1 MSNQE
6 GAPRVSSTSS
16 QRSTGHRSQTSQAQ
30 ISTIEKSVTHLLV
43 ATKQLLEILTAWSR
57 QEATEVNVSDVYV
70 RLGYE
75 FNIACRAF
83 NTIGVDTSDL
93 GPVPDLLRNILEDT
107 LSNEPSQAS
116 LEQYLPRIRDII
128 VSLLQ
133 GLKKKQQRLRQR
145 GGREGSIASVSDRPS
160 SSASNHVIAEGAS
173 SRTNS
178 VRSNRESV
186 NNDVSGSKVVEL
198 PPRMSSAPVM
208 QSTASML
215 HERMSPQRTGSSRQ
229 VTAQP
234 SFTTAP
240 QETAAAPAI
249 QYTEPTTTPVSY
261 ESNRPTTPVHESP
274 TPRPRPQQQ
283 DALAALQRGGELERR
298 ASRRFSTYQ
307 IQKHLGS
314 TSSSISVMPPAQHSP
329 IPNRGRDTKDI
340 MNAVRVRGSP
350 ASRSQNRFSTNSP
363 SRQGGRVDRET
374 PSLQHSTI
382 PNFPIGVD
390 QEPLDSPLVKTPEDK
405 IRSSYIEEK
414 DIRPTNTN
422 SALMNADEQSSAQGQ
437 SIRRSIHKTSTAN
450 TTAEAS
456 SAGKSLTLF
465 LQYKTKVR
473 KVVLADGFEELSIPR
488 LQLAFIDKF
497 AWNTHSNG
505 IELPDIYIQDPLSG
519 VRYELEDLQDIKDQS
534 VLALNVDAL
543 DDVKQH
549 VDHGMD
555 SLKSLLEGLRVAI
568 TDQHSVLQQVS
579 NTQNSAAKDIARV
592 AATPSAA
599 TSSSLS
605 RGVTDRLD
613 EVQSLRRDLAVMRQT
628 YTSLSTS
635 IESSMAA
642 VRVKAAA
649 VTSAAANA
657 SIPAF
662 DTSSGRSYVNA
673 GKKILSDDSEKILTR
688 VEDLQDTVEDL
699 RKDVVSRGVRPLPR
713 QLETVSRDISAAT
726 IELKKL
732 QEYIK
737 REKPVWTKIWRNELQ
752 GVYEDQNDLND
763 QEGLA
768 ADLEDDL
775 EKAAQTFALVEEAT
789 KQQNL
794 EKGGSGGT
802 PTRTVSR
809 TMLNPINTKIGN
821 TDVDPNKAKDGVLGE
836 VRALQPNH
844 ESRLEAIERAEKA
857 RQRELEDRK
866 EGAFK
871 KELGSFVDEG
881 KLKKSGGFE
890 EAERLRKSKDERL
903 RRGVFDSMAAKGGVM
918 PAPEIDT
925 KQQSGMQPSGQTRPS
940 DTTSLASQAHDDQTQ
955 ALTSSPP
962 SAQMDTAPSTP
973 TAEIPPPLPLSP
985 QRASNPSSMSSPLDA
1000 TSPVTTATA
1009 NAAINDVARSASAL
1023 RQSMQDAADLP
1034 SPVEE
1039 YGHGARTLDDIAMSP
1054 LPIAESERYG
1064 EIRPGQYMGGAIK
1077 GTTEE
1082 AISGARLPGDFPAE

>member
-1 MSNQE
+1 
-6 GAPRVSSTSS
+6 
-16 QRSTGHRSQTSQAQ
+16 
-30 ISTIEKSVTHLLV
+30 
-43 ATKQLLEILTAWSR
+43 
-57 QEATEVNVSDVYV
+57 
-70 RLGYE
+70 
-75 FNIACRAF
+75 
-83 NTIGVDTSDL
+83 
-93 GPVPDLLRNILEDT
+93 
-107 LSNEPSQAS
+107 
-116 LEQYLPRIRDII
+116 
-128 VSLLQ
+128 
-133 GLKKKQQRLRQR
+133 
-145 GGREGSIASVSDRPS
+145 
-160 SSASNHVIAEGAS
+160 
-173 SRTNS
+173 
-178 VRSNRESV
+178 
-186 NNDVSGSKVVEL
+186 
-198 PPRMSSAPVM
+198 
-208 QSTASML
+208 
-215 HERMSPQRTGSSRQ
+215 
-229 VTAQP
+229 
-234 SFTTAP
+234 
-240 QETAAAPAI
+240 
-249 QYTEPTTTPVSY
+249 
-261 ESNRPTTPVHESP
+261 
-274 TPRPRPQQQ
+274 
-283 DALAALQRGGELERR
+283 
-298 ASRRFSTYQ
+298 
-307 IQKHLGS
+307 
-314 TSSSISVMPPAQHSP
+314 
-329 IPNRGRDTKDI
+329 
-340 MNAVRVRGSP
+340 
-350 ASRSQNRFSTNSP
+350 
-363 SRQGGRVDRET
+363 
-374 PSLQHSTI
+374 
-382 PNFPIGVD
+382 VD

>member
-1 MSNQE
+1 
-6 GAPRVSSTSS
+6 
-16 QRSTGHRSQTSQAQ
+16 
-30 ISTIEKSVTHLLV
+30 
-43 ATKQLLEILTAWSR
+43 
-57 QEATEVNVSDVYV
+57 VNVSDVYV

-128 VSLLQ
+128 VTLLQ

-160 SSASNHVIAEGAS
+160 SSASNHVIAEGTS

-186 NNDVSGSKVVEL
+186 NNDLPGSKAAEL

-229 VTAQP
+229 MTAQS
-234 SFTTAP
+234 SFTAP
-240 QETAAAPAI
+240 PQDTPPIAPAI
-249 QYTEPTTTPVSY
+249 QYNEPATTPMSY

-274 TPRPRPQQQ
+274 TPRPRPQQPQQ

-307 IQKHLGS
+307 IQKHLGG

-363 SRQGGRVDRET
+363 SRQGGRGDRTTDT
-374 PSLQHSTI
+374 PSLQNSTI
-382 PNFPIGVD
+382 PNFPSGAD
-390 QEPLDSPLVKTPEDK
+390 QEPLDSPFVKTPEDK

-414 DIRPTNTN
+414 DVRPTDTN
-422 SALMNADEQSSAQGQ
+422 SALLNADEQAPAQGQ
-437 SIRRSIHKTSTAN
+437 SIRRSIQKTSTAN
-450 TTAEAS
+450 TTAEVQSAS
-456 SAGKSLTLF
+456 KSLTLF

-555 SLKSLLEGLRVAI
+555 SLRSLMEGLRVVI

-579 NTQNSAAKDIARV
+579 ETQNSAAKDIARV
-592 AATPSAA
+592 AATPSASA
-599 TSSSLS
+599 NSSLS
-605 RGVTDRLD
+605 KGVTDRLE

-628 YTSLSTS
+628 YTTLSTS

-649 VTSAAANA
+649 VTSAATTV
-657 SIPAF
+657 SMPAF

-673 GKKILSDDSEKILTR
+673 GKKVLSDDSEKILTR

-809 TMLNPINTKIGN
+809 TTLNPVNTKIGN
-821 TDVDPNKAKDGVLGE
+821 PDVDPTKAKDGVLGE

-918 PAPEIDT
+918 PAPEMEAR
-925 KQQSGMQPSGQTRPS
+925 QQSGMQPSSQTPPS
-940 DTTSLASQAHDDQTQ
+940 DRTNPAREENHEQSQT
-955 ALTSSPP
+955 LTSSPP

-973 TAEIPPPLPLSP
+973 TSEIPPPLPLSP
-985 QRASNPSSMSSPLDA
+985 QRASNSATMSSPIDA
-1000 TSPVTTATA
+1000 TSSVTTATA
-1009 NAAINDVARSASAL
+1009 TAAINDVARSASAL
-1023 RQSMQDAADLP
+1023 RLSIQDAADLP
-1034 SPVEE
+1034 SPMEE
-1039 YGHGARTLDDIAMSP
+1039 HDNGAHTLGGVARSP
-1054 LPIAESERYG
+1054 LPTGDSPRYG
-1064 EIRPGQYMGGAIK
+1064 EIRSGQYMGGAIK
-1077 GTTEE
+1077 GTTGE
-1082 AISGARLPGDFPAE
+1082 AINGARLPGDFPAE